1 MSGPRNR
8 RGGAPEPRTS
18 SHVAQDL
25 AAAQAIL
32 AAREGDVQDAAR
44 AYEAALDLGRDAA
57 LAARARLSDSEV
69 DRDIARRAAEKLEAE
84 HGLALEGERR
94 AELAGIVGAAD
105 TATAAYR
112 DACERLLPKMG
123 LMAREL
129 VRAWAEAER
138 ANEAAEAAL
147 QRSLKAEGV
156 KSAGRCRPGVEDF
169 RMWPGR
175 PREVVGEPRE
185 FEVWTN
191 AAGEAPSEDWQQR
204 IKVQPNGTGVLHQ
217 GGAVVFTHRR
227 RFREEQVVEAQSAHG
242 VTALVKALSVPGLSG
257 ADQPGWT
264 PMDFAS
270 PGKVLARLAEL
281 ERPLDIAEDRRWP
294 APKLVPVGPAW
305 EVGEPSPAFVPYRGP
320 FGSESEAQA

>member
-1 MSGPRNR
+1 MKGPRNTP
-8 RGGAPEPRTS
+8 GPRTS
-18 SHVAQDL
+18 AHIAQELAVAQTT
-25 AAAQAIL
+25 L

-44 AYEAALDLGRDAA
+44 GYEAALDLGRDAA
-57 LAARARLSDSEV
+57 LAARERLSEAEV
-69 DRDIARRAAEKLEAE
+69 DRDIARRAAEKLATEYD
-84 HGLALEGERR
+84 LALEGERR

-105 TATAAYR
+105 TAIASYR
-112 DACERLLPKMG
+112 DACERLLPEMG
-123 LMAREL
+123 RMARQV

-138 ANEAAEAAL
+138 ANEAAEAAM
-147 QRSLKAEGV
+147 QKSLKAEGV
-156 KSAGRCRPGVEDF
+156 KNAGRCRPGVEDF

-175 PREVVGEPRE
+175 PREVIGEPRE

-204 IKVQPNGTGVLHQ
+204 IKIQPNGTGVLHQ

-270 PGKVLARLAEL
+270 PGKVLARLSEL
-281 ERPLDIAEDRRWP
+281 ERPLNIAEDRRWP
-294 APKLVPVGPAW
+294 VTKLVPVGPAW
-305 EVGEPSPAFVPYRGP
+305 EVGEPSPAFVPIGTQ
-320 FGSESEAQA
+320 FASDSEAQA